1 MKTNLIAS
9 TLLFVLVPL
18 FSQIPSKPYLWPVE
32 GANTGDNI
40 ISAPQSYY
48 IDGALNFD
56 NLIIGAPE
64 GTTVLS
70 PVDGTI
76 TSVSVGFLTPSGS
89 VSCNYG
95 IQSFD
100 ESLKNRDKYANIP
113 GGSKYFHGK
122 LGIRSNDG
130 KSIYIWGLSGSEVFK
145 SGQSIKRGAPIGR
158 VAYSHYKIEE
168 PSILISIDIGGIASD
183 PMTPFGIK
191 SSFIPPKNVEP
202 ILSFT
207 QKQAKEDFMIY
218 INVLKEAY
226 PGLYDVVTKE
236 ELDEYVHQT
245 ITLIESNRGNLKF
258 AEFQE
263 IIKGAIANIHDSHI
277 YLLGTPWKTEDKS
290 TSLKRSIEF
299 GWINDTLVCTNA
311 AIKYQHLINKQI
323 KSVNGMSADSIKKK
337 VLSNTAVYDAKI
349 ESYKN
354 YHLAFAS
361 FYCGLD
367 TDLDVEFAEEIRFVN
382 LLNNKLDADIDIDIE
397 VTDIQNINLQGVDE
411 KTFFSYSLNRFHNI
425 NRHKDG
431 YVTGIFDNSTAYIG
445 LSTFSLNQ
453 VQVEE
458 IGAFIN
464 SISKIPNLIIDV
476 RNNGGGYDE
485 VIEKLY
491 SYIAKDT
498 LIVNSYSKVNK
509 RSGYESFK
517 YSTNRTVDG
526 DSFADYVAEEGKEG
540 FYQRPE
546 NAKTIV
552 ANPDINYKGKVYVL
566 TNEIS
571 ASAATLFPAMLIRN
585 HRGVVVGRE
594 TRTAFHFMNALK
606 FADIRL
612 PNSMIAIK
620 VPLVQCV
627 FDTVIDERTP
637 YGRGVLPDY
646 PVPITIDELSFKNGD
661 AILNYALE
669 LIENGEY
676 FKGETSDNETK
687 PFNILSW
694 KVLIVVLLLVIGY
707 LFYYKSRLRR
717 IA

>member
-1 MKTNLIAS
+1 MKKILFIS
-9 TLLFVLVPL
+9 ILLFLGVPL
-18 FSQIPSKPYLWPVE
+18 FAQTQPYLWPIA
-32 GANTGDNI
+32 GAKAGDNI
-40 ISAPQSYY
+40 ISAPQSY

-76 TSVSVGFLTPSGS
+76 TFVRVGFITPLGS

-95 IQSFD
+95 QQSFD
-100 ESLKNRDKYANIP
+100 ESLKNKDKYVSIP
-113 GGSKYFHGK
+113 GGSKYLSGFM
-122 LGIRSNDG
+122 GIRSNDG
-130 KSIYIWGLSGSEVFK
+130 KMIWFRGLSGKEIFK
-145 SGQSIKRGAPIGR
+145 TGQIVKRGEPIGK
-158 VAYSHYKIEE
+158 VAYSHFKIEE
-168 PSILISIDIGGIASD
+168 PSILISIDIGGKASD

-191 SSFIPPKNVEP
+191 STFIPGKEAKPV
-202 ILSFT
+202 LSLT
-207 QKQAKEDFMIY
+207 KKQAKEDFMIY
-218 INVLKEAY
+218 MNVLKEAY

-236 ELDEYVHQT
+236 ELDEYVRQT
-245 ITLIESNRGNLKF
+245 VALIESYKEDLKF

-263 IIKGAIANIHDSHI
+263 IMKGAVSKIHDSHI
-277 YLLGTPWKTEDKS
+277 YFLGTPWKIENKPA
-290 TSLKRSIEF
+290 SLKRSIEF

-311 AIKYQHLINKQI
+311 AVKYEHLIGMPI

-354 YHLAFAS
+354 YYLAFAS
-361 FYCGLD
+361 FYCGIG
-367 TDLDVEFAEEIRFVN
+367 TDINVEF
-382 LLNNKLDADIDIDIE
+382 
-397 VTDIQNINLQGVDE
+397 TDGESVDLKGIDE
-411 KTFFSYSLNRFHNI
+411 KTNFSYSFYSFNNI
-425 NRHKDG
+425 NRHKNG
-431 YVTGIFDNSTAYIG
+431 YVTEIFDESTAYIG

-476 RNNGGGYDE
+476 RNNGGGEDD
-485 VIEKLY
+485 VTEKLY

-509 RSGYESFK
+509 RSGYKSFK
-517 YSTNRTVDG
+517 YSTNRMVDD
-526 DSFADYVAEEGKEG
+526 DSFADFVAEEGKEG
-540 FYQRPE
+540 FYKRSE
-546 NAKTIV
+546 NAKMIV

-571 ASAATLFPAMLIRN
+571 ASAAALFPAMLVRN

-612 PNSMIAIK
+612 PNSTISIK
-620 VPLVQCV
+620 IPLVQYV
-627 FDTVIDERTP
+627 FDTVVNERTP

-646 PVPITIDELSFKNGD
+646 PIPITIDELSFKNGD
-661 AILNYALE
+661 AILIYTLD
-669 LIENGEY
+669 LIDNGEY
-676 FKGETSDNETK
+676 FKGETPHEETS
-687 PFNILSW
+687 FFTTFSC
-694 KVLIVVLLLVIGY
+694 VALIVVVLSVIGY
-707 LFYYKSRLRR
+707 LLYRYKRKYKILNHNK
-717 IA
+717 